1 MNCSRRTFLYLA
13 ASVAVLTLGA
23 NLTLALTT
31 NAVAQAAR
39 TIKIVVPFPPGG
51 GIDSVARVMADQ
63 VGRAQ
68 GPVVVVENRPGAGTV
83 IGTEAVFRSKP
94 DGNTLLIG
102 NNSFLVAPLMHKT
115 AYDPIAGFNRSAS
128 PQPRRR

>member
-1 MNCSRRTFLYLA
+1 MNHSRHTFLHLA
-13 ASVAVLTLGA
+13 ASVAAIALSTA
-23 NLTLALTT
+23 LTLAFTG
-31 NAVAQAAR
+31 ADAIAQAAR

-51 GIDSVARVMADQ
+51 GIDALARVMADQ

-94 DGNTLLIG
+94 DGNTLLIS
-102 NNSFLVAPLMHKT
+102 NNSFLVAPHMHK
-115 AYDPIAGFNRSAS
+115 
-128 PQPRRR
+128 